1 VGVAAVIQLSNI
13 TKTYQ
18 TNKPFTALDGVTFDV
33 PDGQFLSIIGKSG
46 SGKSTLLNIIGLLD
60 TPTTGT
66 MHLEGIDVTDI
77 PPAKIAKLRNRMFG
91 FVFQEFYL
99 EAGYTVAQNIEIPML
114 IAGLSQDD
122 RNLRV
127 KELAKRVDL
136 TSKLKNKITEL
147 SGGEKQRVCIARA
160 LANSPKYILADE
172 PTGNLDTCSGET
184 VMNLFSELKTE
195 GKTIIFVTHNNDYL
209 RYSDRCITLSDGRIQ
224 SDEQ

>member
-122 RNLRV
+122 RHLRV
-127 KELAKRVDL
+127 RELAKRVDL
-136 TSKLKNKITEL
+136 TSKLKNRITEL

-172 PTGNLDTCSGET
+172 PTGNLDTANGET
-184 VMNLFSELKTE
+184 VMNLFSELKAE

-209 RYSDRCITLSDGRIQ
+209 RYADRCITLSDGKIC

>member
-1 VGVAAVIQLSNI
+1 
-13 TKTYQ
+13 
-18 TNKPFTALDGVTFDV
+18 
-33 PDGQFLSIIGKSG
+33 
-46 SGKSTLLNIIGLLD
+46 
-60 TPTTGT
+60 
-66 MHLEGIDVTDI
+66 MHLEGVDVTTI
-77 PPAKIAKLRNRMFG
+77 TPAKVAKLRNRMFG

-99 EAGYTVAQNIEIPML
+99 EAGYTVAQNIEIPLL
-114 IAGLSQDD
+114 IAGFSQDD

-172 PTGNLDTCSGET
+172 PTGNLDTANGEI
-184 VMNLFSELKTE
+184 VMNLFSELKAE

-209 RYSDRCITLSDGRIQ
+209 RYSDRCITLSDGKIL